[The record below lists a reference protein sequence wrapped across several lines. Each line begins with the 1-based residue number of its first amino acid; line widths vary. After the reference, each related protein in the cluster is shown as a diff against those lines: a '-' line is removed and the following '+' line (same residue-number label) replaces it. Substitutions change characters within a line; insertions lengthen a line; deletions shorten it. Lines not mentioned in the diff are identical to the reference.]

1 MTKIK
6 GIYAASLSILNNDLT
21 LNIDKT
27 INHSKFLLKNGC
39 HGVVLFGSTGQSQ
52 LISLPEKISLIN
64 KLSAEKNHNKY
75 IIGTGLNSL
84 VDTINFMKVSKSLN
98 FNYFLVMPPAYYK
111 YSHDEVFNYY
121 RLIIQKISNCKI
133 ILYNFEKLSG
143 YKFSVNCVKKLV
155 EKFPKNIIGVKDS
168 SFNLYKKLK
177 IKNFSIFTGS
187 DEKLLEGLKIGN
199 SGIITATCNV
209 TSSIA
214 RKVYDDYHLNIRSYD
229 NKKLCSVRKIFENF
243 NLISSLHTF
252 MRDKD
257 EIFENLL
264 PPLSLLN
271 RKNKKILFDDLSK
284 LDFNIKY

>member
-1 MTKIK
+1 M
-6 GIYAASLSILNNDLT
+6 
-21 LNIDKT
+21 
-27 INHSKFLLKNGC
+27 C
-39 HGVVLFGSTGQSQ
+39 
-52 LISLPEKISLIN
+52 
-64 KLSAEKNHNKY
+64 
-75 IIGTGLNSL
+75 
-84 VDTINFMKVSKSLN
+84 
-98 FNYFLVMPPAYYK
+98 
-111 YSHDEVFNYY
+111 
-121 RLIIQKISNCKI
+121 
-133 ILYNFEKLSG
+133 
-143 YKFSVNCVKKLV
+143 KKLV
-155 EKFPKNIIGVKDS
+155 ENFPKNIIGVKDS

-243 NLISSLHTF
+243 DLISSLHTF
-252 MRDKD
+252 MREKE

-271 RKNKKILFDDLSK
+271 EKNKKILFDDLSK